1 MAEPI
6 VTVELELELKKINQQ
21 LGELKGKLQSEG
33 KQAGDR
39 FSKSFG
45 GNIFGG
51 LSKQILALGASV
63 VAGLSFKKSIQAA
76 ITQQNAINDLNRS
89 LAASGRFTEKAS
101 QDFQNF
107 ASSLQNTSTFGDE
120 VILQNAALIQSLGN
134 LDQQGLKRATQAAA
148 DLSSALGIDLRT
160 ASQLVGKAAAGEIG
174 SFSRFGL
181 VIKKGKD
188 NAETF
193 SNTLK
198 ALEGR
203 FSGAASARLNTFE
216 GQLERVSNAFGDIFE
231 GGFAGALTKSSVALA
246 VLKTIG
252 DEFTKLAVSAS
263 KVNLDD
269 IFTINNIIA
278 FGTALNEFVIAPLEL
293 VFNAAKVIFNGI
305 NTIVAGSVALIG
317 QKVGFIGDLLNKI
330 GVDNGLTQAFQ
341 TFRESSAEVFTG
353 VALDTQESV
362 NNLFNGTVFGKGEAF
377 LENLRVNLEAAKGQI
392 DSSGIR
398 NSLIPQPQA
407 TGETNF
413 ITALQDEFKVGEQS
427 AADFNASVSSFAK
440 QTKANLMSG
449 VANGA
454 GQAFAAFGKAL
465 ASGENGLEA
474 FTKSFI
480 SSIGQ
485 IAVQQGT
492 AFILQGIGYQFIAG
506 KQGLGLG
513 LIKAGAALAAF
524 GGALSAFSGGGLGGG
539 SPTAANGGDT
549 IGGQSITDPRTGLAA
564 PQERIEPNTAVT
576 VNIQGDVFDSEE
588 TGLRISNIL
597 KESSLNNNVRAS
609 VFA

>member
-6 VTVELELELKKINQQ
+6 VSVELDLDSKNFDRELDSQKRKIEKT
-21 LGELKGKLQSEG
+21 GR
-33 KQAGDR
+33 QAANN
-39 FSKSFG
+39 FSRSFG

-293 VFNAAKVIFNGI
+293 VFNAAKIIFNGI

-362 NNLFNGTVFGKGEAF
+362 NNLFNGTVFGKGEQF
-377 LENLRVNLEAAKGQI
+377 LENLRINLEAAKTSI
-392 DSSGIR
+392 EESGIK
-398 NSLIPQPQA
+398 NAITPPETAEGGSFLDSFLSGFTQA
-407 TGETNF
+407 EITLDNF
-413 ITALQDEFKVGEQS
+413 
-427 AADFNASVSSFAK
+427 AAK
-440 QTKANLMSG
+440 TKAFGSQIRANLQAG
-449 VANGA
+449 IANGA
-454 GQAFAAFGKAL
+454 GQAFASFGRAL
-465 ASGENGLEA
+465 ATGENALSA
-474 FTKSFI
+474 FAKSAI

-492 AFILQGIGYQFIAG
+492 AFILQGIGYLFTPQAAFG
-506 KQGLGLG
+506 PP
-513 LIKAGAALAAF
+513 LIKAGAALATF
-524 GGALSAFSGGGLGGG
+524 GGALSAVGGGG
-539 SPTAANGGDT
+539 SSPSVGGGT
-549 IGGQSITDPRTGLAA
+549 SSISSEPINDPRTGLAA